1 MPANRPPTNCAGKSK
16 INILVNMGARM
27 AYGALRSASMNPRY
41 SQSNSE
47 PTDYGTR
54 IAFQSVAFIPLAVIL
69 GERGWRL
76 LRDLNRVYH
85 FTGRG

>member
-1 MPANRPPTNCAGKSK
+1 
-16 INILVNMGARM
+16 
-27 AYGALRSASMNPRY
+27 MNPRY

>member
-1 MPANRPPTNCAGKSK
+1 
-16 INILVNMGARM
+16 
-27 AYGALRSASMNPRY
+27 MNPRY
-41 SQSNSE
+41 SKSKSE
-47 PTDYGTR
+47 TTDYGTR
-54 IAFQSVAFIPLAVIL
+54 LAFQTVAFISLAVIL